1 MRSFPWRVTLIGL
14 LILPPAA
21 VAQVGQADAVPRLPW
36 GVPDLQ
42 GIWLRQS
49 STPLE
54 RDAAVADKAV
64 LTPAEAAGYLAER
77 HAAINRYLALD
88 LNADWPSLGGLT
100 DRRTSLIV
108 SPSNGRL
115 PARTPV
121 GRRRSETL
129 GRSLLARGA
138 DGPEDREYFERCILG
153 RSVPFVAPSWDE
165 RLQIVQAPD
174 HVALADETGELRL
187 VPLMPLPPLPESIR
201 QWAGSPRGRWEGDTL
216 VMGDPTLQWEVDVPR
231 GRAEH
236 ASRRTV
242 HEDLGPAARVRVHG
256 SRPRVLRR
264 AVDRGLP
271 VHAGSGSDLR
281 SGVPRGQLQH
291 AADAGRWPRSG
302 AGRAEQ
308 VAVRVQK
315 AIVGTGSLDPPA
327 RGHGSPISG
336 PEA

>member
-21 VAQVGQADAVPRLPW
+21 VAQVEQADAVPRLPW

-64 LTPAEAAGYLAER
+64 LTPAEAAAYLTER

-108 SPSNGRL
+108 SPPNGRL
-115 PARTPV
+115 PARTPA

-165 RLQIVQAPD
+165 RLQIVQTPD

-187 VPLMPLPPLPESIR
+187 VPVAPLPPLPESIR

-216 VMGDPTLQWEVDVPR
+216 VVETRYFNGEWTFHGAGPNMRLVERFTR
-231 GRAEH
+231 TSA
-236 ASRRTV
+236 RRLEYEFTV
-242 HEDLGPAARVRVHG
+242 HDPESFAA
-256 SRPRVLRR
+256 PWT
-264 AVDRGLP
+264 
-271 VHAGSGSDLR
+271 
-281 SGVPRGQLQH
+281 
-291 AADAGRWPRSG
+291 AAFPF
-302 AGRAEQ
+302 
-308 VAVRVQK
+308 
-315 AIVGTGSLDPPA
+315 TLDPGPIYEAACHEGNYSMPLMLGVA
-327 RGHGSPISG
+327 RAQERGGQSK
-336 PEA
+336 